1 MIADR
6 KIDINLL
13 RLNDARELAPLIA
26 AYAQSLKRGA
36 PRRPDEFHAESLLQ
50 DRVAQLLGAR
60 IDGELVGFLVFF
72 DLPDPVTGMRFGQV
86 DHLFVH
92 HEQRRNGI
100 AKAML
105 DVLSEEGESRGWGRM
120 VLNAPRQPA
129 EGRKLYESIAVTA
142 DWASFV
148 IHFDR

>member
-1 MIADR
+1 MTTDP
-6 KIDINLL
+6 KIDITLL

-36 PRRPDEFHAESLLQ
+36 PRRPDEFHAETLLQ

-60 IDGELVGFLVFF
+60 LNGELVGFLVFF

-92 HEQRRNGI
+92 HEQRRKGI

-105 DVLSEEGESRGWGRM
+105 DVLSEEGESRGWSRM
-120 VLNAPRQPA
+120 VLNAPRQPG
-129 EGRKLYESIAVTA
+129 EGRKLYESLAATA
-142 DWASFV
+142 DWASYV
-148 IHFDR
+148 MQFDR